1 MINIFK
7 KKLSSATLYSVMMDN
22 GIPVFKKNENCR
34 ISFKKGNEFKYRFE
48 IINGKNEILYIMEC
62 DRKENF
68 NEIKIDF
75 LFYDEKEALEEYKKE
90 TIEIKQKLKEE
101 IKIREE
107 KLKLFEKCGKC

>member
-7 KKLSSATLYSVMMDN
+7 KKLSSTTLYSVMIDN

-34 ISFKKGNEFKYRFE
+34 ISFKMGNEFKYRFE
-48 IINGKNEILYIMEC
+48 ILDGKNEILYIMKC
-62 DRKENF
+62 DRKEIF

-75 LFYDEKEALEEYKKE
+75 LFYNEKEALEEYKKE

-107 KLKLFEKCGKC
+107 KLKLLEISI